1 MLGGEHASIPV
12 YPSVPNPAATAPETF
27 WRRRVVS
34 PVVHQF
40 TQGITP
46 EKIALTLAVGSA
58 CALFPIIGTTTLLCL
73 LVGVTLRLNQPV
85 IQAVNLACLPLHL
98 PVIIALFH
106 LGNRIFGVH
115 SHGLMRLV
123 HEGIGSAW
131 QQPRLFFHQFGDVV
145 LHLAV
150 AWAVIA
156 PLWIGL
162 VYLISLPVLRE
173 AHAIRERECARHT
186 AVNI

>member
-1 MLGGEHASIPV
+1 MS
-12 YPSVPNPAATAPETF
+12 NPAATAPETF
-27 WRRRVVS
+27 WRRRVVA

-73 LVGVTLRLNQPV
+73 LVGITLRLNQPV
-85 IQAVNLACLPLHL
+85 IQAVNLACLPIHL
-98 PVIIALFH
+98 PVIFALFH
-106 LGNRIFGVH
+106 LGNRLFGVH
-115 SHGLMRLV
+115 SHGLMRLM
-123 HEGIGSAW
+123 HDGALSAIRH
-131 QQPRLFFHQFGDVV
+131 PGAFFQQFGDLV

-156 PLWIGL
+156 PLWVAL

-173 AHAIRERECARHT
+173 VHAIRERECSRHT
-186 AVNI
+186 ALNI